1 MRDISCDNDGDD
13 NAQNEIL
20 FCIQCDSCHKDQC
33 FRRLGAIII
42 ISAMINNNNA
52 QNGVV
57 FCNFAFNYG
66 RQYQC
71 FRRLGAMARKF
82 VSQGAGEIRTS
93 WTRICTSTDEN
104 IMEIVEQKFSNQL
117 RAMARKFV
125 SQVRVLFVHQ
135 PM

>member
-1 MRDISCDNDGDD
+1 
-13 NAQNEIL
+13 
-20 FCIQCDSCHKDQC
+20 
-33 FRRLGAIII
+33 
-42 ISAMINNNNA
+42 
-52 QNGVV
+52 
-57 FCNFAFNYG
+57 
-66 RQYQC
+66 
-71 FRRLGAMARKF
+71 MARKF

-135 PM
+135 PIAILMELVGQRFAHQQMLM